1 MRGSDKNTRDGRVRV
16 SYVDDAEII
25 ERIEEMAKKRRLKV
39 SLYFS
44 MTKVSKSEE
53 TDRRS
58 RLARALAAA
67 VTSSSIDRVS
77 LVQFFCFRFHV
88 GGLVGLCSW
97 SGDAITYV

>member
-88 GGLVGLCSW
+88 GGLVGLGSW